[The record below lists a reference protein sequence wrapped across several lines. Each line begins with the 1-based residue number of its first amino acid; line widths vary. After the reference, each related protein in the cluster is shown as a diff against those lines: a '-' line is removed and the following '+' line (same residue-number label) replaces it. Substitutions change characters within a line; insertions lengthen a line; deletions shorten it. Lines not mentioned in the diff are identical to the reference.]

1 MFCFLYIEVSS
12 FTEDADDK
20 GRELVEIWE
29 WSGKK
34 VRITSLY
41 KKELP
46 PYTRRPCISIQKG
59 LNPCMS
65 KTNLPVQVTVTFL
78 YMYM

>member
-1 MFCFLYIEVSS
+1 MLFFFYIEVSS

-41 KKELP
+41 K
-46 PYTRRPCISIQKG
+46 
-59 LNPCMS
+59 
-65 KTNLPVQVTVTFL
+65 
-78 YMYM
+78 

>member
-1 MFCFLYIEVSS
+1 MFFFSFFYIEVSS

-34 VRITSLY
+34 VRVTSLY
-41 KKELP
+41 K
-46 PYTRRPCISIQKG
+46 
-59 LNPCMS
+59 
-65 KTNLPVQVTVTFL
+65 
-78 YMYM
+78 